1 MWTDEI
7 KKELTGHIIP
17 FWLSMKDE
25 ENGGFYGYLS
35 YDLELNKK
43 ADKGCILNSRI
54 LWFFSHAYDYFSKEI
69 AGRQSNAETAI
80 DTLQGNSGVNSS
92 GNPDETVIFAGK
104 GGNDRMPAYT
114 LGDLKIAATH
124 AYRFLRLAMLDIVNG
139 GVYWSSAYDGLPG
152 DTLKHTY
159 CQAFAIYG
167 LAAYYEISKDQS
179 ALDLAYEIMDVIET
193 KCRDEKGYLEAFT
206 MDWQPHSN
214 EELSENG
221 VEAKRTMNT
230 LLHCFEAYTELYR
243 VDRNEKVRKILIE
256 EANLFM
262 QYYYNPERKRQEVFF
277 DLDYNTLID
286 LHSYGHDIETSWLM
300 EKGIDLI
307 DDAELT
313 KKMKPAF
320 RAMEE
325 HTFEAAFDETAF
337 INECENGVDDTKR
350 IWWVECEAIIG
361 FVNRAQHEAAGKM
374 MAEGADLSTG
384 AAGELT
390 NKAELTNKDETVAF
404 DKTKQIEEA
413 SAEAEKYLQAAKTIW
428 AYVRDNIVDQRPG
441 SEWLSEVDVNNEPF
455 SKKPIVEEWKCPYH
469 NGRMCLEVLTRLS

>member
-7 KKELTGHIIP
+7 KEELTGHIIP

-25 ENGGFYGYLS
+25 ENGGFYGFLS

-54 LWFFSHAYDYFSKEI
+54 LWFFSHVYEYFKNQYADGLNE
-69 AGRQSNAETAI
+69 
-80 DTLQGNSGVNSS
+80 
-92 GNPDETVIFAGK
+92 DELFYTGK
-104 GGNDRMPAYT
+104 DGEKKYT
-114 LGDLKIAATH
+114 LGDLKKAAEH
-124 AYRFLRLAMLDIVNG
+124 AYRFLRQSMLDVANG
-139 GVYWSSAYDGLPG
+139 GVFWSATYDGLPG

-167 LAAYYEISKDQS
+167 LAAYYEISRDQS
-179 ALDLAYEIMDVIET
+179 ALDLAYAIMDVIEN
-193 KCRDEKGYLEAFT
+193 KCRDENGYLEAFT
-206 MDWQPHSN
+206 MDWEPHSN

-243 VDRNEKVRKILIE
+243 VDRNEKVRDKLIE
-256 EANLFM
+256 EAEIFLK
-262 QYYYNPERKRQEVFF
+262 YYYNPEKKRQEVFF

-286 LHSYGHDIETSWLM
+286 LHSYGHDIETAWLM

-307 DDAELT
+307 GDEELA
-313 KKMKPAF
+313 KKMKPVF

-325 HTFEAAFDETAF
+325 HTYEAAFDGTAF
-337 INECENGVDDTKR
+337 INECENGVDSTIR

-361 FVNRAQHEAAGKM
+361 FVNRA
-374 MAEGADLSTG
+374 
-384 AAGELT
+384 
-390 NKAELTNKDETVAF
+390 
-404 DKTKQIEEA
+404 
-413 SAEAEKYLQAAKTIW
+413 KYLQAAETVW
-428 AYVRDNIVDQRPG
+428 AYIRDHIVDKRPG
-441 SEWLSEVDVNNEPF
+441 SEWLSEVDIKNEPF

-469 NGRMCLEVLTRLS
+469 NGRMCLEVLTRMEGN

>member
-7 KKELTGHIIP
+7 KEELTGHIIP

-25 ENGGFYGYLS
+25 ENGGFYGFLS

-54 LWFFSHAYDYFSKEI
+54 LWFFSHVYGYFKNQYADGLSEDELSKIVVFTGKE
-69 AGRQSNAETAI
+69 
-80 DTLQGNSGVNSS
+80 GVE
-92 GNPDETVIFAGK
+92 G
-104 GGNDRMPAYT
+104 YT
-114 LGDLKIAATH
+114 LGDLKKAAEH
-124 AYRFLRLAMLDIVNG
+124 AYRFLRQSMLDVANG
-139 GVYWSSAYDGLPG
+139 GVFWSATYDGLPG

-167 LAAYYEISKDQS
+167 LAAYYEISNDQS
-179 ALDLAYEIMDVIET
+179 ALDLAYAIMDVIEN
-193 KCRDEKGYLEAFT
+193 KCRDENGYLEAFT
-206 MDWQPHSN
+206 MDWEPHSN

-243 VDRNEKVRKILIE
+243 QGF
-256 EANLFM
+256 AAS
-262 QYYYNPERKRQEVFF
+262 QEVFF

-286 LHSYGHDIETSWLM
+286 LHSYGHDIETAWLM

-307 DDAELT
+307 GDEELA
-313 KKMKPAF
+313 KKMKPVF

-325 HTFEAAFDETAF
+325 HTYEAAFDGTAF
-337 INECENGVDDTKR
+337 INECENGVDSTIR

-361 FVNRAQHEAAGKM
+361 FVNRAQHEAENG
-374 MAEGADLSTG
+374 EN
-384 AAGELT
+384 AA
-390 NKAELTNKDETVAF
+390 
-404 DKTKQIEEA
+404 
-413 SAEAEKYLQAAKTIW
+413 KYLQAAETVW
-428 AYVRDNIVDQRPG
+428 AYIRDHIVDKRPG
-441 SEWLSEVDVNNEPF
+441 SEWLSEVDIKNEPF

-469 NGRMCLEVLTRLS
+469 NGRMCLEVLTRMEGN

>member
-1 MWTDEI
+1 
-7 KKELTGHIIP
+7 
-17 FWLSMKDE
+17 
-25 ENGGFYGYLS
+25 
-35 YDLELNKK
+35 
-43 ADKGCILNSRI
+43 
-54 LWFFSHAYDYFSKEI
+54 
-69 AGRQSNAETAI
+69 
-80 DTLQGNSGVNSS
+80 
-92 GNPDETVIFAGK
+92 
-104 GGNDRMPAYT
+104 MPAYT

-179 ALDLAYEIMDVIET
+179 ALDLAYAIMDVIET

-374 MAEGADLSTG
+374 MAENLRNMYLSYPLSDPAVVRKEKGIVEKPHVRPEAVHHTLVEMHLEPHVPEFTHKRQHPVTLGAPSRILVRMVI
-384 AAGELT
+384 
-390 NKAELTNKDETVAF
+390 VAF
-404 DKTKQIEEA
+404 HQRVALLRRKQAHGLAARPVLERTEIDTRMERMVEPVELVHLLEGISIDK
-413 SAEAEKYLQAAKTIW
+413 EKRTERPLARHVFSPFLGFLFLKTEIPPEIS
-428 AYVRDNIVDQRPG
+428 R
-441 SEWLSEVDVNNEPF
+441 
-455 SKKPIVEEWKCPYH
+455 KK
-469 NGRMCLEVLTRLS
+469 LFTRHFLH